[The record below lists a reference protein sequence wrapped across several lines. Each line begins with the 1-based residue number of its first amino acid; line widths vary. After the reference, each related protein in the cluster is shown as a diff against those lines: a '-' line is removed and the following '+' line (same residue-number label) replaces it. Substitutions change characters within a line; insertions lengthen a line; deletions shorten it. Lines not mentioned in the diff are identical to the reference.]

1 MTSVFEL
8 RLMPNQI
15 KLIQRSEG
23 ERMANRKISLS
34 VLLLTIC
41 IPIFGQSPQMEK
53 RPMSLYDV
61 ATFASQYPQIGKPAP
76 DLEMH
81 DLEGRLVKLSSFAGK
96 TVILTKAGYT

>member
-1 MTSVFEL
+1 
-8 RLMPNQI
+8 
-15 KLIQRSEG
+15 
-23 ERMANRKISLS
+23 
-34 VLLLTIC
+34 
-41 IPIFGQSPQMEK
+41 
-53 RPMSLYDV
+53 MSLYDV